1 MDDTTAANLIKSFAM
16 RTPGTFDPVKPE
28 SMPVVDAQL
37 AQALHCAAEAL
48 ESRARLAA
56 RRGNVPARNAGK
68 PWTSD
73 EDERLLTAFDGG
85 ATLDVLAENHQRTRT
100 GIEARLVRYGRLDER
115 DVRGGL
121 GLRYTAK
128 PRSPP
133 G

>member
-1 MDDTTAANLIKSFAM
+1 MDDTTAADLIRSFAA
-16 RTPGTFDPVKPE
+16 RTTGTPDSGHPDL
-28 SMPVVDAQL
+28 MPVVDAQL
-37 AQALHCAAEAL
+37 AQALHFAAEAL

-85 ATLDVLAENHQRTRT
+85 TTLDALAESHQRTRT